1 MTLGGWIN
9 LFLSLG
15 FVLGLLGW
23 CLWRLL
29 TASDTTDPT
38 PGELAN
44 IAPVREGEDAPPRAR
59 D

>member
-29 TASDTTDPT
+29 AAGGTPDRE
-38 PGELAN
+38 PGELARVE
-44 IAPVREGEDAPPRAR
+44 PVREGEDAPPRGR